1 MTAQKTKR
9 LKTLILT
16 ATISALT
23 GLIYL
28 LSHSPYWKTEKPGP
42 APREIISETAI
53 TGRVVGVSDG
63 DTITVLDASNRQHK
77 IRLDGID
84 APESRQAFGTRS
96 KQSLS
101 ELVFGQTVTVT
112 GSKSDRYGRTVG
124 NVAVN
129 GQDAGLIQVERG
141 MAWYYRQYGGD
152 LGRERALDYER
163 AEDRAR
169 ADRRGLWVDAR
180 PVEPWEYRTEAR
192 TAHKS
197 TAKGPTR
204 KTKNESQ

>member
-1 MTAQKTKR
+1 MTAKKNKR
-9 LKTLILT
+9 YKALILT
-16 ATISALT
+16 AAISALT

-28 LSHSPYWKTEKPGP
+28 LNNSPYWKTDKPTP
-42 APREIISETAI
+42 APREIIGEPAI

-63 DTITVLDASNRQHK
+63 DTITVLDAGNRQHK

-101 ELVFGQTVTVT
+101 ELVFGQTVTVA
-112 GSKSDRYGRTVG
+112 GSKTDRYGRTVG

-141 MAWYYRQYGGD
+141 MAWFYRQYAGD
-152 LGRERALDYER
+152 LSRDRALDYER

-169 ADRRGLWVDAR
+169 VDRRGLWADAK
-180 PVEPWEYRTEAR
+180 PVEPWEYRAEAR
-192 TAHKS
+192 TAKRG
-197 TAKGPTR
+197 TAKVS
-204 KTKNESQ
+204 TKKDKD